1 MPTDTMSSPAPML
14 GLKPAAECSYDLV
27 ALGEVM
33 LRLDPG
39 ERRIRNTRQ
48 FSVWDSGAEYN
59 VARAFRRSFGLRG
72 ALVSSF
78 ADNEVGRLAE
88 DILLGSGLD
97 LGFVHW
103 AGFDGV
109 GRTVRNGLNFS
120 ERGFGVRGSLG
131 CVDRGHTAISQLRPQ
146 DVDWDELFVTRGAR
160 WFHTG
165 GIMAGLSDQA
175 ADTAGVAMTRAA
187 AAGTVVSYD
196 LNYRPSL
203 WASGGGMT
211 KAREVNRELVAKAD
225 VLVGN
230 EEDFHACLG
239 ITNPGI
245 DEKLSDL
252 DAAAYRDLVLEV
264 ADQFPHLSVIGVT
277 LRSVRSAT
285 RNDWGAIA
293 WHRSRGFVDATP
305 RPDLEI
311 FDRLGGGDSFA
322 SGLFYGLM
330 VLDDLQTAVELG
342 AANGALAMTTPGDVT
357 TATLKEIQALANGAS
372 ARVQR

>member
-1 MPTDTMSSPAPML
+1 MLDLLPAD
-14 GLKPAAECSYDLV
+14 ECAYDMV

-59 VARAFRRSFGLRG
+59 VARAFRRAFGLRG
-72 ALVSSF
+72 ALVSAF
-78 ADNEVGRLAE
+78 AANEVGRLAE

-97 LGFVHW
+97 LSFVHW
-103 AGFDGV
+103 APFDGV

-120 ERGFGVRGSLG
+120 ERGFGVRGALG
-131 CVDRGHTAISQLRPQ
+131 CVDRGNTAISQLRPE
-146 DVDWDELFVTRGAR
+146 DVEWDELFDVRRTR

-175 ADTAGVAMTRAA
+175 AATAGVAMERAT
-187 AAGTVVSYD
+187 AAGTIVSYD

-203 WASGGGMT
+203 WAAGGG
-211 KAREVNRELVAKAD
+211 KAQAREVNRRLVAQAD

-230 EEDFHACLG
+230 EEDFEACLG
-239 ITNPGI
+239 ITNPRI
-245 DEKLSDL
+245 DASLSDL
-252 DAAAYRDLVLEV
+252 DPAAYRELVLQV
-264 ADQFPHLSVIGVT
+264 AEEFPRLSVIGVT

-285 RNDWGAIA
+285 SNDWGAMV
-293 WHRSRGFVDATP
+293 WHRERGFADATL
-305 RPDLEI
+305 RPGLEI

-330 VLDDLQTAVELG
+330 ALDDLQQAVELG

-357 TATLKEIQALANGAS
+357 TATLAEIQALAGGAN

>member
-1 MPTDTMSSPAPML
+1 MTSDVSTRPAML
-14 GLKPAAECSYDLV
+14 NVRPAHACAYDLV

-39 ERRIRNTRQ
+39 DRRIRNTRQ

-59 VARAFRRSFGLRG
+59 VARAFRRAFGLRS
-72 ALVSSF
+72 ALISAF

-88 DILLGSGLD
+88 DILLGSGVD

-103 AGFDGV
+103 EPYDGV
-109 GRTVRNGLNFS
+109 GAKVRNGLNFS
-120 ERGFGVRGSLG
+120 ERGFGVRGALG
-131 CVDRGHTAISQLRPQ
+131 CVDRGHTAISQLRPDQ
-146 DVDWDELFVTRGAR
+146 VDFAELFGNRGAR

-175 ADTAGVAMTRAA
+175 AATADFAIDRARE
-187 AAGTVVSYD
+187 AGTVVSYD

-203 WASGGGMT
+203 WAARGGTGY
-211 KAREVNRELVAKAD
+211 AREINRALVEKVD

-230 EEDFHACLG
+230 EEDFEACLG

-245 DEKLSDL
+245 DQKLADL
-252 DAAAYRDLVLEV
+252 DPAAYRDLVLEV
-264 ADQFPHLSVIGVT
+264 ADQFPRVQIIGVT

-293 WHRSRGFVDATP
+293 WHRERGFVEAAP
-305 RPDLEI
+305 RPELEI

-322 SGLFYGLM
+322 SGLFYG
-330 VLDDLQTAVELG
+330 VLERDDLQVAVDLG
-342 AANGALAMTTPGDVT
+342 AANGALAMTTPGDTT
-357 TATLKEIQALANGAS
+357 TATLREIEALAAGAN

>member
-1 MPTDTMSSPAPML
+1 MPTDSIPAPAPML
-14 GLKPAAECSYDLV
+14 ALKAVSECAYDMV

-59 VARAFRRSFGLRG
+59 VARAFRRAFGLRG
-72 ALVSSF
+72 ALVSAF

-97 LGFVHW
+97 LSFVHW
-103 AGFDGV
+103 SAFDGV
-109 GRTVRNGLNFS
+109 GRSVRNGLNFS
-120 ERGFGVRGSLG
+120 ERGFGVRGALG
-131 CVDRGHTAISQLRPQ
+131 CVDRGHTAISQLQPQ
-146 DVDWDELFVTRGAR
+146 DVDWDDLFGARGAR

-175 ADTAGVAMTRAA
+175 AETSGVAMDRAGA
-187 AAGTVVSYD
+187 TGTVVSYD

-203 WASGGGMT
+203 WAAGGGT
-211 KAREVNRELVAKAD
+211 VKAQEVNRELVAKAD

-230 EEDFHACLG
+230 EEDFHTCLG

-252 DAAAYRDLVLEV
+252 DPAAYRDLVLEV
-264 ADQFPHLSVIGVT
+264 ADQFPKLSVIGVT

-285 RNDWGAIA
+285 SNDWSALA
-293 WHRSRGFVDATP
+293 WHRSRGFADATP
-305 RPDLEI
+305 RPGLEI

-330 VLDDLQTAVELG
+330 MLDDLEAAVELG
-342 AANGALAMTTPGDVT
+342 AANGALAMTTPGDIT
-357 TATLKEIQALANGAS
+357 TATLKEISALATGAS

>member
-1 MPTDTMSSPAPML
+1 MPEDSTRPPLLALRPAHES
-14 GLKPAAECSYDLV
+14 AYDMV

-59 VARAFRRSFGLRG
+59 VARAFRRAFGLRG
-72 ALVSSF
+72 ALVSAF

-97 LGFVHW
+97 LDFVHW
-103 AGFDGV
+103 ARFDGV

-120 ERGFGVRGSLG
+120 ERGFGVRGSIG
-131 CVDRGHTAISQLRPQ
+131 CVDRGHTAISQLRPG
-146 DVDWDELFVTRGAR
+146 DVDFDELFDRRGTR

-175 ADTAGVAMTRAA
+175 AATAAVAIERAGSSGA
-187 AAGTVVSYD
+187 VVSYD

-203 WASGGGMT
+203 WTAGGGKG
-211 KAREVNRELVAKAD
+211 KAREVNRALVEGVD

-230 EEDFHACLG
+230 EEDFDACLG

-245 DEKLSDL
+245 DDDLSDL
-252 DAAAYRDLVLEV
+252 DPAAYRDLVLEV
-264 ADQFPHLSVIGVT
+264 ADQFPRLKVIGVT

-293 WHRSRGFVDATP
+293 WSRERGFVEATP

-330 VLDDLQTAVELG
+330 ELDDLQAAVELG
-342 AANGALAMTTPGDVT
+342 AANGALAMTTPGDIT
-357 TATLKEIQALANGAS
+357 TARLSEITALAAGGN

>member
-1 MPTDTMSSPAPML
+1 LSADSDPGPML
-14 GLKPAAECSYDLV
+14 AVKPASECAYDMV

-39 ERRIRNTRQ
+39 ERRIRNARQ

-59 VARAFRRSFGLRG
+59 VARAFSRAFGLRG
-72 ALVSSF
+72 ALVSAF
-78 ADNEVGRLAE
+78 AANEVGRLAE
-88 DILLGSGLD
+88 DILLSSGLD
-97 LGFVHW
+97 LRFLHW
-103 AGFDGV
+103 AEFDGV

-131 CVDRGHTAISQLRPQ
+131 CVDRGHTAISQLRPE
-146 DVDWDELFVTRGAR
+146 DVNWEDLFVTRGTR

-175 ADTAGVAMTRAA
+175 AETARYAMDLASRS
-187 AAGTVVSYD
+187 GSIVSYD

-203 WASGGGMT
+203 WASGGGT
-211 KAREVNRELVAKAD
+211 SKAQRVNRELVANAD

-230 EEDFHACLG
+230 EEDFSACLG

-245 DEKLSDL
+245 DAKLSDL
-252 DAAAYRDLVLEV
+252 DPAAYRELVLEV
-264 ADQFPHLSVIGVT
+264 AEQFPRLSVIGVT

-293 WHRSRGFVDATP
+293 WHRSRGFVEATQ

-330 VLDDLQTAVELG
+330 VLDDLQQAVELG
-342 AANGALAMTTPGDVT
+342 AANGALAMTTPGDTT
-357 TATLKEIQALANGAS
+357 TATLKEIQALAGGAN

>member
-1 MPTDTMSSPAPML
+1 MTDQPML
-14 GLKPAAECSYDLV
+14 AITPAADCAYDMV

-39 ERRIRNTRQ
+39 DRRIRNTRQ

-59 VARAFRRSFGLRG
+59 VARAFRRAFGLRG
-72 ALVSSF
+72 ALVSAF

-103 AGFDGV
+103 AAFDGV

-120 ERGFGVRGSLG
+120 ERGFGVRGSVG
-131 CVDRGHTAISQLRPQ
+131 CVDRGHTAISQLRPE
-146 DVDWDELFVTRGAR
+146 DVDLHELFEVRGAR

-175 ADTAGVAMTRAA
+175 AATAGALIDAARAS
-187 AAGTVVSYD
+187 GTIVSYD

-203 WASGGGMT
+203 WTAGGG
-211 KAREVNRELVAKAD
+211 KAKAQEVNRALVGRVD

-230 EEDFHACLG
+230 EEDFEACLG

-245 DEKLSDL
+245 DEELAEL
-252 DAAAYRDLVLEV
+252 DRAAYQELVLEV
-264 ADQFPHLSVIGVT
+264 ARQFPNLQVIGVT

-285 RNDWGAIA
+285 VNDWGAIA
-293 WHRSRGFVDATP
+293 WHRERGFVEATP
-305 RPDLEI
+305 RPGLEI

-330 VLDDLQTAVELG
+330 ATDDLHTAVELG
-342 AANGALAMTTPGDVT
+342 AANGALAMTTPGDIT
-357 TATLKEIQALANGAS
+357 TATLKEIQALAGGAN